1 LLVIVTIM
9 VLQRFGTLTMRD
21 TDFKI
26 FPEECSLWAVNG
38 CTRVVLGKDECLRP
52 KDIPTKFK
60 IVYEK
65 KQRSG
70 WTFMTSQIHT
80 CIDEVKGASLKEEY
94 G

>member
-1 LLVIVTIM
+1 M
-9 VLQRFGTLTMRD
+9 VLSRFGTVTMRD

-26 FPEECSLWAVNG
+26 FPEECSLWAVEG
-38 CTRVVLGKDECLRP
+38 CTRVVLGKDECNRQ
-52 KDIPTKFK
+52 KFIPMNFK

-65 KQRSG
+65 KQSNG
-70 WTFMTSQIHT
+70 WTGLTSQIHT